1 MQELDST
8 GVSTMV
14 FEMNATRWHN
24 EIENAT
30 TLCDLAMK
38 RTKHFLVFGSFSFVA
53 QQFQQ
58 VHSVSSS
65 FFFARLICFCSCLI
79 CDRPPRNESEV
90 PSGCLELERKMDVG
104 GVRFRF

>member
-1 MQELDST
+1 MQELDSK

-14 FEMNATRWHN
+14 FEMDATRWHN

-30 TLCDLAMK
+30 TLCALAMK

-58 VHSVSSS
+58 VNSVSSS
-65 FFFARLICFCSCLI
+65 FFFALKERI
-79 CDRPPRNESEV
+79 V
-90 PSGCLELERKMDVG
+90 PSFLKKILLFSFFLSFLLLFVAKS
-104 GVRFRF
+104 VRSV